1 PRTPGTANAGRPLRR
16 SCAQSCVRARSRS
29 AYGSGSAIAAMPARF
44 AASPAEPR
52 SAAAPNR
59 IAPVL
64 SPPASAIHVPVLPK
78 RWNTGP
84 IASRPSGAPSPL
96 AVSTAVITFGRSVT
110 GGRDDPDR
118 QRYEQDAGRGEP
130 DRLKPVEQLHDDDR
144 SEHRSDAEP
153 GEDPPRDV
161 RVAVVARERKQRNRD
176 RERVARAVEY
186 HQGQRDRAEQPVA
199 REVAHTREHAAAL
212 VVR

>member
-1 PRTPGTANAGRPLRR
+1 
-16 SCAQSCVRARSRS
+16 
-29 AYGSGSAIAAMPARF
+29 

-110 GGRDDPDR
+110 GGRVVRMPMNG
-118 QRYEQDAGRGEP
+118 AFTIGTK
-130 DRLKPVEQLHDDDR
+130 KPHVDT
-144 SEHRSDAEP
+144 A
-153 GEDPPRDV
+153 
-161 RVAVVARERKQRNRD
+161 
-176 RERVARAVEY
+176 
-186 HQGQRDRAEQPVA
+186 
-199 REVAHTREHAAAL
+199 AHATGHGTSATTIQIGSVTSRTPAAAS
-212 VVR
+212 RIG